1 MWAAFD
7 PVVQTVSLP
16 EQSVTLHWVS
26 ENSEPYCRGISWKE
40 YEENILLCGGKDAV
54 ELARFHSPA
63 CLPPLQR
70 LGPA

>member
-1 MWAAFD
+1 MAAFD

-16 EQSVTLHWVS
+16 EQSVTL
-26 ENSEPYCRGISWKE
+26 SEPYCRGISWKE

-63 CLPPLQR
+63 CLPPLQC
-70 LGPA
+70 LGPAQQLV